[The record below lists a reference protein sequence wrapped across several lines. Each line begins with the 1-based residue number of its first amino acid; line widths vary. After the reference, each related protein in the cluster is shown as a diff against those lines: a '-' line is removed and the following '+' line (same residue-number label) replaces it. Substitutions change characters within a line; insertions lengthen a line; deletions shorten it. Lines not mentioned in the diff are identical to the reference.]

1 MSKNTEVKCP
11 SCKEVFKVDD
21 SVYTDIV
28 KQVRDQQFQD
38 ELNNR
43 LESAQKEKQSALQ
56 LKESELKIAFQQ
68 QLAEKQ
74 SAIEALKHK
83 SKSELFDEVSK
94 KEKQL
99 QELKSKIDRAETE
112 KKLALSNAVKDVEKE
127 RDQLVNDVKLKEAE
141 KQTADLDNK
150 IQELLNSAKSQ
161 AETISKNIVD
171 KTAQAIS
178 SKEKNSLERIKQ
190 IEISAIQS
198 IKNQASIELNN
209 MITNYLS
216 NLSDSDRNKV
226 LEKSVSD
233 FKSIN

>member
-1 MSKNTEVKCP
+1 MFEDPKFWLLVSFVLFVILMIKP
-11 SCKEVFKVDD
+11 FK
-21 SVYTDIV
+21 SMLIGGL
-28 KQVRDQQFQD
+28 DQ
-38 ELNNR
+38 
-43 LESAQKEKQSALQ
+43 
-56 LKESELKIAFQQ
+56 KI
-68 QLAEKQ
+68 EE
-74 SAIEALKHK
+74 IK
-83 SKSELFDEVSK
+83 SNINSS
-94 KEKQL
+94 
-99 QELKSKIDRAETE
+99 LKSFSDAET
-112 KKLALSNAVKDVEKE
+112 
-127 RDQLVNDVKLKEAE
+127 KLKEAE

-209 MITNYLS
+209 MITNYLA
-216 NLSDSDRNKV
+216 NLSDADRNKV

-233 FKSIN
+233 FNSLN

>member
-1 MSKNTEVKCP
+1 MFEDPKFWLLVSFVLFVILMIKP
-11 SCKEVFKVDD
+11 FK
-21 SVYTDIV
+21 SMLIGGL
-28 KQVRDQQFQD
+28 DQ
-38 ELNNR
+38 
-43 LESAQKEKQSALQ
+43 
-56 LKESELKIAFQQ
+56 KI
-68 QLAEKQ
+68 EE
-74 SAIEALKHK
+74 IK
-83 SKSELFDEVSK
+83 SSINSS
-94 KEKQL
+94 
-99 QELKSKIDRAETE
+99 LKSFSDAET
-112 KKLALSNAVKDVEKE
+112 
-127 RDQLVNDVKLKEAE
+127 KLKEAE

>member
-1 MSKNTEVKCP
+1 MFEDPKFWLLVSFLLFVILMIKP
-11 SCKEVFKVDD
+11 FK
-21 SVYTDIV
+21 SMLIGGL
-28 KQVRDQQFQD
+28 DQ
-38 ELNNR
+38 
-43 LESAQKEKQSALQ
+43 
-56 LKESELKIAFQQ
+56 KI
-68 QLAEKQ
+68 EE
-74 SAIEALKHK
+74 IK
-83 SKSELFDEVSK
+83 SNINSS
-94 KEKQL
+94 
-99 QELKSKIDRAETE
+99 LKSFSDAET
-112 KKLALSNAVKDVEKE
+112 
-127 RDQLVNDVKLKEAE
+127 KLKEAE

-198 IKNQASIELNN
+198 IKNQASIELNS

-216 NLSDSDRNKV
+216 NLYDSDRNKV

-233 FKSIN
+233 FKSHN

>member
-1 MSKNTEVKCP
+1 MFEDPKFWLLVSFVLFVILMIKP
-11 SCKEVFKVDD
+11 FK
-21 SVYTDIV
+21 SMLIGGL
-28 KQVRDQQFQD
+28 DQ
-38 ELNNR
+38 
-43 LESAQKEKQSALQ
+43 
-56 LKESELKIAFQQ
+56 KI
-68 QLAEKQ
+68 EE
-74 SAIEALKHK
+74 IK
-83 SKSELFDEVSK
+83 SNINSS
-94 KEKQL
+94 
-99 QELKSKIDRAETE
+99 LKSFSDAET
-112 KKLALSNAVKDVEKE
+112 
-127 RDQLVNDVKLKEAE
+127 KLKEAE

-198 IKNQASIELNN
+198 IKNQASIELNS

-233 FKSIN
+233 FKSLN

>member
-1 MSKNTEVKCP
+1 MFEDPKFWLLVSFVLFVILMIKP
-11 SCKEVFKVDD
+11 FK
-21 SVYTDIV
+21 SMLIGGL
-28 KQVRDQQFQD
+28 DQ
-38 ELNNR
+38 
-43 LESAQKEKQSALQ
+43 
-56 LKESELKIAFQQ
+56 KI
-68 QLAEKQ
+68 EE
-74 SAIEALKHK
+74 IK
-83 SKSELFDEVSK
+83 SNINSS
-94 KEKQL
+94 
-99 QELKSKIDRAETE
+99 LKSFSDAET
-112 KKLALSNAVKDVEKE
+112 
-127 RDQLVNDVKLKEAE
+127 KLKEAE

-150 IQELLNSAKSQ
+150 IQELLKSAKSQ

>member
-1 MSKNTEVKCP
+1 MFEDPKFWLLVSFILFVILMIKP
-11 SCKEVFKVDD
+11 FKSMLIGGLDQKIEEIKSNINSSLSSFSD
-21 SVYTDIV
+21 S
-28 KQVRDQQFQD
+28 
-38 ELNNR
+38 
-43 LESAQKEKQSALQ
+43 
-56 LKESELKIAFQQ
+56 
-68 QLAEKQ
+68 
-74 SAIEALKHK
+74 
-83 SKSELFDEVSK
+83 
-94 KEKQL
+94 
-99 QELKSKIDRAETE
+99 ET
-112 KKLALSNAVKDVEKE
+112 
-127 RDQLVNDVKLKEAE
+127 KLKEAE

-171 KTAQAIS
+171 KTDQAIS

-198 IKNQASIELNN
+198 IKNQASIELNS

>member
-1 MSKNTEVKCP
+1 MFEDPKFWLLVSFVLFVILMIKP
-11 SCKEVFKVDD
+11 FK
-21 SVYTDIV
+21 SMLIGGL
-28 KQVRDQQFQD
+28 DQ
-38 ELNNR
+38 
-43 LESAQKEKQSALQ
+43 
-56 LKESELKIAFQQ
+56 KI
-68 QLAEKQ
+68 EE
-74 SAIEALKHK
+74 IK
-83 SKSELFDEVSK
+83 SNINSS
-94 KEKQL
+94 
-99 QELKSKIDRAETE
+99 LKSFSDAET
-112 KKLALSNAVKDVEKE
+112 
-127 RDQLVNDVKLKEAE
+127 KLKEAE

-161 AETISKNIVD
+161 AENISKNIVD

-198 IKNQASIELNN
+198 IKNQASIELNS

-233 FKSIN
+233 FKSLN

>member
-1 MSKNTEVKCP
+1 MFEDPKFWLLVSFVLFVILMIKP
-11 SCKEVFKVDD
+11 FK
-21 SVYTDIV
+21 SMLIGGL
-28 KQVRDQQFQD
+28 DQ
-38 ELNNR
+38 
-43 LESAQKEKQSALQ
+43 
-56 LKESELKIAFQQ
+56 KI
-68 QLAEKQ
+68 EE
-74 SAIEALKHK
+74 IK
-83 SKSELFDEVSK
+83 SNISSS
-94 KEKQL
+94 
-99 QELKSKIDRAETE
+99 LKSFSDAET
-112 KKLALSNAVKDVEKE
+112 
-127 RDQLVNDVKLKEAE
+127 KLKEAE

>member
-1 MSKNTEVKCP
+1 MFEDPKFWLLVSFVLFVILMIKP
-11 SCKEVFKVDD
+11 FK
-21 SVYTDIV
+21 SMLIGGL
-28 KQVRDQQFQD
+28 DQ
-38 ELNNR
+38 
-43 LESAQKEKQSALQ
+43 
-56 LKESELKIAFQQ
+56 KI
-68 QLAEKQ
+68 EE
-74 SAIEALKHK
+74 IK
-83 SKSELFDEVSK
+83 SNINSS
-94 KEKQL
+94 
-99 QELKSKIDRAETE
+99 LKSFSDAET
-112 KKLALSNAVKDVEKE
+112 
-127 RDQLVNDVKLKEAE
+127 KLKEAE

-190 IEISAIQS
+190 IEVSAIQS

-209 MITNYLS
+209 MVTNYLS

>member
-1 MSKNTEVKCP
+1 MFEDPKFWLLVSFVLFVILMIKP
-11 SCKEVFKVDD
+11 FK
-21 SVYTDIV
+21 SMLIGGL
-28 KQVRDQQFQD
+28 DQ
-38 ELNNR
+38 
-43 LESAQKEKQSALQ
+43 
-56 LKESELKIAFQQ
+56 KI
-68 QLAEKQ
+68 EE
-74 SAIEALKHK
+74 IK
-83 SKSELFDEVSK
+83 SNINSS
-94 KEKQL
+94 
-99 QELKSKIDRAETE
+99 LKSFSDAET
-112 KKLALSNAVKDVEKE
+112 
-127 RDQLVNDVKLKEAE
+127 KLKEAE

-226 LEKSVSD
+226 LEKSVID
-233 FKSIN
+233 FKSLN

>member
-1 MSKNTEVKCP
+1 MFEDPKFWLTVSFILFVILMIKP
-11 SCKEVFKVDD
+11 FK
-21 SVYTDIV
+21 SMMIGGL
-28 KQVRDQQFQD
+28 DQ
-38 ELNNR
+38 
-43 LESAQKEKQSALQ
+43 
-56 LKESELKIAFQQ
+56 KI
-68 QLAEKQ
+68 EE
-74 SAIEALKHK
+74 IK
-83 SKSELFDEVSK
+83 SNINSS
-94 KEKQL
+94 
-99 QELKSKIDRAETE
+99 LKSFSEAE
-112 KKLALSNAVKDVEKE
+112 
-127 RDQLVNDVKLKEAE
+127 VKLKEAE
-141 KQTADLDNK
+141 KQTEDLDNK
-150 IQELLNSAKSQ
+150 IQELLYSAKSQ

-198 IKNQASIELNN
+198 IKNQASIELNS

>member
-1 MSKNTEVKCP
+1 MFEDPKFWLLVSFVLFVILMIKP
-11 SCKEVFKVDD
+11 FK
-21 SVYTDIV
+21 SMLIGGL
-28 KQVRDQQFQD
+28 DQ
-38 ELNNR
+38 
-43 LESAQKEKQSALQ
+43 
-56 LKESELKIAFQQ
+56 KI
-68 QLAEKQ
+68 EE
-74 SAIEALKHK
+74 IK
-83 SKSELFDEVSK
+83 SNINSS
-94 KEKQL
+94 
-99 QELKSKIDRAETE
+99 LKSFSDAET
-112 KKLALSNAVKDVEKE
+112 
-127 RDQLVNDVKLKEAE
+127 KLKEAE

-233 FKSIN
+233 FKSVN